1 MMGLPQSLFL
11 FALALSLPPTI
22 FSHAVPADAQIVIG
36 QSPPDPPASSP
47 PPSLPPAYTNMPASS
62 AQALKDDDFDPF
74 LAVDSQM
81 GMGAS
86 WTATMHVMRHT
97 KHLKW
102 GFLVYRVYYG
112 NDEAWERFMYILNR
126 TTENFLDDSLAKPH
140 IAPLLKWTEM
150 QNRTAFDGASKDE
163 IREHFRTWILTR
175 SVERDGPGVEG
186 NETLLRS
193 PRYQACLYVDKE
205 AMESASFTENYSIFK
220 SSGVHLKV
228 KGRVILINSELF
240 YDLWPH
246 PEPTQEELDEIEEEG
261 WAEEEYDPI
270 DGNTGL
276 DVGWMYISLHFAS
289 IAYDTMS
296 ENMNTWSERWFY
308 TRPPAVWDGS
318 FH

>member
-1 MMGLPQSLFL
+1 MGLARTIFL
-11 FALALSLPPTI
+11 FALSSSLSPTI
-22 FSHAVPADAQIVIG
+22 FSQAVPADAQIVIG
-36 QSPPDPPASSP
+36 QSPPDHPASSP
-47 PPSLPPAYTNMPASS
+47 LPFPPPAYTDMSASS
-62 AQALKDDDFDPF
+62 APALNDDDFDPF

-81 GMGAS
+81 QMGAS
-86 WTATMHVMRHT
+86 WTPTMGVMRHT

-112 NDEAWERFMYILNR
+112 DDEAWERFMYILNR
-126 TTENFLDDSLAKPH
+126 TTDDFLDDSLAKPH
-140 IAPLLKWTEM
+140 IAPLLEWTEM

-186 NETLLRS
+186 NQIIMRS
-193 PRYQACLYVDKE
+193 PRYQACLYVNKE
-205 AMESASFTENYSIFK
+205 AMESATLTEHPLLWRPTRPQIE
-220 SSGVHLKV
+220 V

-240 YDLWPH
+240 YELWPH
-246 PEPTQEELDEIEEEG
+246 PEPTQEELDEIEEEE
-261 WAEEEYDPI
+261 WAEEEYPPI

-289 IAYDTMS
+289 VAYDTMS
-296 ENMNTWSERWFY
+296 ENMDTWSERWFY
-308 TRPPAVWDGS
+308 RRPPAVWDGS